1 MVLKQLDWTIN
12 KLKEVYGEIMEHQG
26 EEHDYLGMTLTYE
39 PEKKRV
45 ILKMKNYVKATLDEF
60 EQSKQSENV
69 K

>member
-1 MVLKQLDWTIN
+1 
-12 KLKEVYGEIMEHQG
+12 LKEVYGEIMEHQG

>member
-1 MVLKQLDWTIN
+1 M
-12 KLKEVYGEIMEHQG
+12 KEVYGEIMEHQG